1 MKCSKV
7 LRYLLLENVFYYSR
21 QMAVTFIEFASLYY
35 IKNIA
40 HRSIH
45 RPVKMNKHTIN
56 KMPINEK
63 HRQTV

>member
-35 IKNIA
+35 IKKIL
-40 HRSIH
+40 
-45 RPVKMNKHTIN
+45 HT
-56 KMPINEK
+56 EAS
-63 HRQTV
+63 TGL